1 MSARKPQGAAR
12 VAVLGAQQGVAGS
25 GKEEA
30 VRLLMQAGKTYCA
43 WRRTEAACA
52 ALSRD
57 QGRLGLPPCW
67 LFGGEAAAAREHQM
81 RLPLSS
87 QAFLLATL

>member
-43 WRRTEAACA
+43 WRRAEAACA
-52 ALSRD
+52 ALS
-57 QGRLGLPPCW
+57 
-67 LFGGEAAAAREHQM
+67 
-81 RLPLSS
+81 
-87 QAFLLATL
+87 